1 MMNHQAAKF
10 IPALGNDLLTPLY
23 DPLLWFMRE
32 SRFKTDLIEQA
43 QISNGDRVLDVGCG
57 TGTLAIMTKQLHPE
71 AEVVGIDA
79 DSKILGI
86 ARDKAAKAGINVTLD
101 QGMADKLPYAD
112 SSFDRV
118 ASSLFLHHLSTENKL
133 RTLREV
139 LRVLRSGGRFDVVDF
154 GPPRTFY
161 SRLVARITVNNEE
174 VAGNLQGLLPEMFRE
189 AGFEN
194 VAETKQFMT
203 VAGALSFY
211 QGTKP

>member
-1 MMNHQAAKF
+1 MTNQNADNF

-43 QISNGDRVLDVGCG
+43 QIGNGNGVLDVGCG

-79 DSKILGI
+79 DSKILRI
-86 ARDKAAKAGINVTLD
+86 ARAKAAKASINVTLD
-101 QGMADKLPYAD
+101 QGMADQLPYPD

-118 ASSLFLHHLSTENKL
+118 ISSLFLHHLSTEDKQ

-139 LRVLRSGGRFDVVDF
+139 LRVLRTGGRFDVVDF
-154 GPPRTFY
+154 GPPCTFY

-174 VAGNLQGLLPEMFRE
+174 VAANLQGLLPEMFRE
-189 AGFEN
+189 AGFQN

-203 VAGALSFY
+203 IAGALSFY
-211 QGTKP
+211 QGQKL